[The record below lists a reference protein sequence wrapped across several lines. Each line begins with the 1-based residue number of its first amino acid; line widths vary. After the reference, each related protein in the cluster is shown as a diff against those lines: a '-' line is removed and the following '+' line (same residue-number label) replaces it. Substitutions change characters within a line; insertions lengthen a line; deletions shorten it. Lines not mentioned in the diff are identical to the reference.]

1 MYLRELPE
9 PLMTIRL
16 SNTFTTIFI
25 DVPPQ
30 YRLRALQSAILLLP
44 DENREVLQESSLKK
58 RKNPK
63 FPKNS
68 FFDFK
73 IFKNLK
79 KTLLFFLS
87 DIAACKDYNQMPASN
102 LAVCFAPSLFQIAM
116 NNPKFKFKSALS
128 RRTGTPSWPD
138 RLMYGPDIPDKDIR
152 SK

>member
-44 DENREVLQESSLKK
+44 DENREVLQDSLLNNQKFSENNY
-58 RKNPK
+58 KNP
-63 FPKNS
+63 N
-68 FFDFK
+68 FFQNFYEH
-73 IFKNLK
+73 K

-87 DIAACKDYNQMPASN
+87 DIAACKEYNQMPASN

-128 RRTGTPSWPD
+128 RRTGNPWSKPD
-138 RLMYGPDIPDKDIR
+138 GLIYGPEIPDKDIR
-152 SK
+152 

>member
-58 RKNPK
+58 NE
-63 FPKNS
+63 
-68 FFDFK
+68 
-73 IFKNLK
+73 
-79 KTLLFFLS
+79 
-87 DIAACKDYNQMPASN
+87 
-102 LAVCFAPSLFQIAM
+102 
-116 NNPKFKFKSALS
+116 KS
-128 RRTGTPSWPD
+128 
-138 RLMYGPDIPDKDIR
+138 
-152 SK
+152 